1 MIYKNNKYKNS
12 LGWGIRVYRH
22 AYPFNAPT
30 KEFEALL
37 IKLGKRGIWIFRN
50 QHIYNNWPQTNG

>member
-1 MIYKNNKYKNS
+1 MIFKNNKYRES

-22 AYPFNAPT
+22 EYPFSAPT

-37 IKLGKRGIWIFRN
+37 IKLGKRGLWFFRN
-50 QHIYNNWPQTNG
+50 EKVLSEWPSTS